1 QIELP
6 GPCVGRGAR
15 NAECYTVSE
24 VYSVDLVKPVP
35 PKNPFNTPTGFDPVS
50 LRKAAVS
57 RCIPPPRQGYHPA
70 HPWCPAARAPGLE
83 RLSPSRVVAH
93 HNAHDGC
100 LVAPSRTS
108 RETSVDGTL
117 RVADIPGP
125 GRLSRC
131 VDGGHRQAPPV
142 EKDALCLPRRRPHS
156 LTAACCTT
164 ITNLALN

>member
-1 QIELP
+1 M
-6 GPCVGRGAR
+6 VAGAR
-15 NAECYTVSE
+15 NTECYTVSE
-24 VYSVDLVKPVP
+24 VYWVDLVKARSSEEPVQYP
-35 PKNPFNTPTGFDPVS
+35 NGFDGFDPVS

-57 RCIPPPRQGYHPA
+57 RCIPPPRQGYHLA

-93 HNAHDGC
+93 HNACDGC

-125 GRLSRC
+125 GLLSRC
-131 VDGGHRQAPPV
+131 LDGGHRQAPAV
-142 EKDALCLPRRRPHS
+142 EKTLCVS
-156 LTAACCTT
+156 LVVDHTR
-164 ITNLALN
+164 